1 MYECPCKT
9 IESLDL
15 MKRTI
20 LDKNQLMTCYLIF
33 NFRPT
38 FFSYFWKITA
48 DSVFHNVKKQVG
60 QKWPFPVVKGLR
72 SAANFIVFFLKFIL
86 TIIFE
91 IKILEKNFLIPK
103 KSHLRRL
110 VFNNQHTLVVT
121 LFCNQLGAFCY
132 FNDTKRGKLVS
143 HMI

>member
-15 MKRTI
+15 IKRTTF
-20 LDKNQLMTCYLIF
+20 DKNQFMTCYLIF

-60 QKWPFPVVKGLR
+60 QKWPFPVVKGL
-72 SAANFIVFFLKFIL
+72 KFSKNIRRAGR
-86 TIIFE
+86 IIFE
-91 IKILEKNFLIPK
+91 KP
-103 KSHLRRL
+103 SD
-110 VFNNQHTLVVT
+110 VVI
-121 LFCNQLGAFCY
+121 
-132 FNDTKRGKLVS
+132 V
-143 HMI
+143 

>member
-15 MKRTI
+15 IKRTTF
-20 LDKNQLMTCYLIF
+20 DKNQFMTCYLIF

-60 QKWPFPVVKGLR
+60 QKWPFPVVKEL
-72 SAANFIVFFLKFIL
+72 SAHFIKK
-86 TIIFE
+86 
-91 IKILEKNFLIPK
+91 IKIFVN
-103 KSHLRRL
+103 LRL
-110 VFNNQHTLVVT
+110 
-121 LFCNQLGAFCY
+121 
-132 FNDTKRGKLVS
+132 KE
-143 HMI
+143 

>member
-1 MYECPCKT
+1 MYKCPCKT
-9 IESLDL
+9 VESLDL

-20 LDKNQLMTCYLIF
+20 FDKNQFMTCYLIF

-72 SAANFIVFFLKFIL
+72 VKLILNFRHEYDLYHFARQLFNERMKDLK
-86 TIIFE
+86 
-91 IKILEKNFLIPK
+91 LERYQREEF
-103 KSHLRRL
+103 
-110 VFNNQHTLVVT
+110 
-121 LFCNQLGAFCY
+121 
-132 FNDTKRGKLVS
+132 
-143 HMI
+143 

>member
-15 MKRTI
+15 IKRTTF
-20 LDKNQLMTCYLIF
+20 DKNQFMTCYLIF

-60 QKWPFPVVKGLR
+60 QKWPFPVVKGLI
-72 SAANFIVFFLKFIL
+72 N
-86 TIIFE
+86 
-91 IKILEKNFLIPK
+91 KNRGR
-103 KSHLRRL
+103 HR
-110 VFNNQHTLVVT
+110 VT
-121 LFCNQLGAFCY
+121 LFYERKMQLE
-132 FNDTKRGKLVS
+132 TKKFRAHLDE
-143 HMI
+143 

>member
-15 MKRTI
+15 IKRTSF
-20 LDKNQLMTCYLIF
+20 DKNEFMTCYLIF

-60 QKWPFPVVKGLR
+60 QKWPFPVVKGL
-72 SAANFIVFFLKFIL
+72 NDDFLFSVIQIGAPSHGQ
-86 TIIFE
+86 TIQGRNPNSFASCR
-91 IKILEKNFLIPK
+91 K
-103 KSHLRRL
+103 RL
-110 VFNNQHTLVVT
+110 KL
-121 LFCNQLGAFCY
+121 CLG
-132 FNDTKRGKLVS
+132 RGFD
-143 HMI
+143 HFR

>member
-15 MKRTI
+15 IKRTTF
-20 LDKNQLMTCYLIF
+20 DKNQFMTCYLIF

-60 QKWPFPVVKGLR
+60 QKWPFPVVKGLKTKL
-72 SAANFIVFFLKFIL
+72 NCNVENKDN
-86 TIIFE
+86 E
-91 IKILEKNFLIPK
+91 ISP
-103 KSHLRRL
+103 
-110 VFNNQHTLVVT
+110 
-121 LFCNQLGAFCY
+121 
-132 FNDTKRGKLVS
+132 
-143 HMI
+143 

>member
-15 MKRTI
+15 IKRTTF
-20 LDKNQLMTCYLIF
+20 DKNQFMTCYLIF

-60 QKWPFPVVKGLR
+60 QKWPFPVVKGL
-72 SAANFIVFFLKFIL
+72 IGVFPIILRLRKFCKNGFLPSTENL
-86 TIIFE
+86 W
-91 IKILEKNFLIPK
+91 
-103 KSHLRRL
+103 RL
-110 VFNNQHTLVVT
+110 
-121 LFCNQLGAFCY
+121 
-132 FNDTKRGKLVS
+132 S
-143 HMI
+143 E

>member
-15 MKRTI
+15 IKRITF
-20 LDKNQLMTCYLIF
+20 DKNQFMTCYLIF

-60 QKWPFPVVKGLR
+60 QKWPFPVVKGLNAL
-72 SAANFIVFFLKFIL
+72 SVVFPD
-86 TIIFE
+86 FE
-91 IKILEKNFLIPK
+91 AY
-103 KSHLRRL
+103 
-110 VFNNQHTLVVT
+110 Q
-121 LFCNQLGAFCY
+121 
-132 FNDTKRGKLVS
+132 
-143 HMI
+143 

>member
-15 MKRTI
+15 IKRTTF
-20 LDKNQLMTCYLIF
+20 DKNQFMTCYLIF

-60 QKWPFPVVKGLR
+60 QKWPFPVVKGL
-72 SAANFIVFFLKFIL
+72 
-86 TIIFE
+86 TTD
-91 IKILEKNFLIPK
+91 K
-103 KSHLRRL
+103 KSMQ
-110 VFNNQHTLVVT
+110 NMKSENHT
-121 LFCNQLGAFCY
+121 FKSA
-132 FNDTKRGKLVS
+132 RVS
-143 HMI
+143 DEIFQKT

>member
-15 MKRTI
+15 IKRTTF
-20 LDKNQLMTCYLIF
+20 DKNQFMTCYLIF

-60 QKWPFPVVKGLR
+60 QKWPFPVVKGLK
-72 SAANFIVFFLKFIL
+72 NYIVALSIYTDKIELKI
-86 TIIFE
+86 
-91 IKILEKNFLIPK
+91 
-103 KSHLRRL
+103 SCDGR
-110 VFNNQHTLVVT
+110 VVK
-121 LFCNQLGAFCY
+121 AR
-132 FNDTKRGKLVS
+132 D
-143 HMI
+143 

>member
-15 MKRTI
+15 IKRTTF
-20 LDKNQLMTCYLIF
+20 DKNQFMTCYLTF

-60 QKWPFPVVKGLR
+60 QKWPFPVVKGLTHSYQFTEMSR
-72 SAANFIVFFLKFIL
+72 FTRFFF
-86 TIIFE
+86 FE
-91 IKILEKNFLIPK
+91 
-103 KSHLRRL
+103 H
-110 VFNNQHTLVVT
+110 FNTCIGQ
-121 LFCNQLGAFCY
+121 
-132 FNDTKRGKLVS
+132 
-143 HMI
+143 I